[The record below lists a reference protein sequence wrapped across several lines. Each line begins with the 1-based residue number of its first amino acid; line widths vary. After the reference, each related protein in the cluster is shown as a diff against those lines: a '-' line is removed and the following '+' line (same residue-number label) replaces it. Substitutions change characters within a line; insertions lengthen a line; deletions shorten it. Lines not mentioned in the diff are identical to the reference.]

1 MDKIPRPRATVPAL
15 RWQRVTYPLTRNF
28 PRSPIPLECSQEKKT
43 FGEWLLNAAVRDS
56 GSIGAGY
63 ENELKDGRFKGGKK
77 K

>member
-1 MDKIPRPRATVPAL
+1 M
-15 RWQRVTYPLTRNF
+15 
-28 PRSPIPLECSQEKKT
+28 SQEKKT

-56 GSIGAGY
+56 GAIGAGY

>member
-1 MDKIPRPRATVPAL
+1 MLSSPPASHRACAALATCEVPSDAK
-15 RWQRVTYPLTRNF
+15 F
-28 PRSPIPLECSQEKKT
+28 PPVPDPSLECSQEKKT

-56 GSIGAGY
+56 GAIGAGY

>member
-1 MDKIPRPRATVPAL
+1 MPAL

-28 PRSPIPLECSQEKKT
+28 PRPRSLSRCSQEKKT

-56 GSIGAGY
+56 GAIGAGY
-63 ENELKDGRFKGGKK
+63 ENDLKDGRFKGGKK